1 MPELEE
7 PVIDLRG
14 LALIADIAKERSR
27 DRLAANKLE
36 LEAQHWR
43 QQYDLGE
50 QRHQFDI
57 DKLKQQAD
65 IAAAGLDL
73 RAQVADVNA
82 QLAGE
87 RLEQANRRIGDME
100 VLGMMKQETANAKE
114 QRLLDQTK
122 DAIKAEREDTSRVI
136 DFQNKLTDLT
146 SKKGTKENLRDIY
159 NLGQEFSDVIND
171 KGSQVSVAY
180 NRALSQSQALWNT
193 NKKVWDQKVSQE
205 GVSPQQFDPT
215 NREAITKVVD
225 KQGKIQK
232 YFLPI
237 TDPTGKDP
245 REIFIHDPSDP
256 RKVYPAKGHYQ
267 SWTPKEFNDNVR
279 NWEEFYGEGAST
291 VQEPTAQ
298 VPVITS
304 QAEYNA
310 LPSKTPFIWNGRRGI
325 KP

>member
-215 NREAITKVVD
+215 NREAIT
-225 KQGKIQK
+225 
-232 YFLPI
+232 
-237 TDPTGKDP
+237 
-245 REIFIHDPSDP
+245 
-256 RKVYPAKGHYQ
+256 
-267 SWTPKEFNDNVR
+267 
-279 NWEEFYGEGAST
+279 
-291 VQEPTAQ
+291 
-298 VPVITS
+298 
-304 QAEYNA
+304 
-310 LPSKTPFIWNGRRGI
+310 
-325 KP
+325 